1 MEKILDVYKRPWD
14 ALHPVICMD
23 ESPKQLIAETRTPL
37 PCSTGKPAR
46 YDYEYRR
53 CGTCNIFLACE
64 PLAGKRMVKITDRRT
79 KQDWAQFLQD
89 IAKEY
94 SQADIITLIMDNL
107 NTHMP
112 GSLYDSYPPEI
123 AKELWNR
130 FEFVYTPKHGSW
142 LNMAEIEL
150 SVLTRQCLDRRI
162 ENIEVIRQEVQAWE
176 QSRNNKISKVNWQF
190 TTEDARIKLSRLY
203 QTFVV

>member
-1 MEKILDVYKRPWD
+1 MYKRPWD

-23 ESPKQLIAETRTPL
+23 ESPKQLIAETRTPI

-53 CGTCNIFLACE
+53 CGSCNIFLACE

-203 QTFVV
+203 PTFVV